1 MRGKKQRKPGG
12 KTGAGAGGDVKSR
25 ILYAAAVFA
34 TLAAAVTHDAEFPRF
49 LLGFEILLAAALY
62 VCVRTLASGLQ
73 AEVRPPSAA
82 MRRESCLRSVWLS
95 ETAVSSLRQM

>member
-12 KTGAGAGGDVKSR
+12 KTGAGAGGGVKSR

-62 VCVRTLASGLQ
+62 LALRAAWG
-73 AEVRPPSAA
+73 RRSARLKA
-82 MRRESCLRSVWLS
+82 
-95 ETAVSSLRQM
+95 A